1 MRLLLVTQY
10 FWPEQFILNDL
21 VRCIARKGHSV
32 TVVTGKPNYPGG
44 EVFQGYSEAGVQVE
58 SYPDGVELM
67 RVPLRPRR
75 SGGARNLF
83 LNFVSFV
90 CSGLRH
96 FGKLLRHRDYDAILV
111 FASPI
116 TAVIPAIP
124 LKWSKKAHLA
134 LWIQDLWPESLAATG
149 YIRNGLALRV
159 VGWAVRLIYACADTI
174 LIQSHAFRQPVARYA
189 KDGNI
194 VYYPNSVAV
203 PDAAAGEETL
213 PEELVRVLEAKFC
226 VLFAGNLGT
235 AQAVETLVEAAAQ
248 LRDLE
253 GCRMVLVGSGSMLD
267 WIRERKAALG
277 LDNLVLAGRFPMSAM
292 PGIYSR
298 AGGLIVT
305 LKDQEIFA
313 YTVPSKVQAYL
324 AAGKPIIAALNGEG
338 ARVVTEAGVG
348 LVCPAEDAAG
358 LARCIRALYAM
369 PEDERIRMGKAG
381 YAYFLEHFEMT
392 RQTER
397 LLEIL
402 DSGMRKR

>member
-1 MRLLLVTQY
+1 
-10 FWPEQFILNDL
+10 
-21 VRCIARKGHSV
+21 
-32 TVVTGKPNYPGG
+32 
-44 EVFQGYSEAGVQVE
+44 
-58 SYPDGVELM
+58 
-67 RVPLRPRR
+67 
-75 SGGARNLF
+75 
-83 LNFVSFV
+83 
-90 CSGLRH
+90 
-96 FGKLLRHRDYDAILV
+96 
-111 FASPI
+111 
-116 TAVIPAIP
+116 
-124 LKWSKKAHLA
+124 
-134 LWIQDLWPESLAATG
+134 
-149 YIRNGLALRV
+149 
-159 VGWAVRLIYACADTI
+159 
-174 LIQSHAFRQPVARYA
+174 
-189 KDGNI
+189 
-194 VYYPNSVAV
+194 
-203 PDAAAGEETL
+203 
-213 PEELVRVLEAKFC
+213 VRVLEAKFC

-358 LARCIRALYAM
+358 LARCIRALHAM